1 MFDEG
6 IQADATG
13 RVRVERGPVSLVISA
28 WEHGLPRPDACLR
41 AAACVDA
48 LLAEI
53 TAVLP
58 LLSVAWPLID
68 AKHLRGTGTD
78 VPLRM
83 WEAAQCTGHPA
94 MTPMCAVAGAIGDA
108 LAEKVLAEMSTDS
121 PVKIVVSNGGDVRL
135 CLRAGTSATVGLV
148 PALDAPGVDETVEI
162 HAADPVRGVATSG
175 LGGRGFTQG
184 IADAVTV
191 FAATGAKADA
201 LATRLCNAS
210 FVDSPRVV
218 QRLAGT
224 VRPGCDIAGLPVT
237 VSVGTLTEDE
247 KDAALEGICRAA
259 QPLIDTAILYALRA
273 SVQGK
278 SLWLSGR
285 I

>member
-1 MFDEG
+1 MFAEG

-13 RVRVERGPVSLVISA
+13 RVRVERGPVSLVVSA
-28 WEHGLPRPDACLR
+28 WENGLSRPEACLR

-53 TAVLP
+53 AAVLP
-58 LLSVAWPLID
+58 LLSVPWPLVDVERLRD
-68 AKHLRGTGTD
+68 AGTG

-83 WEAAQCTGHPA
+83 WEAARSTGHPD
-94 MTPMCAVAGAIGDA
+94 MTPMCAVAGAVGDA
-108 LAEKVLAEMSTDS
+108 LADRVLAEMRTDS
-121 PVKIVVSNGGDVRL
+121 LVKIVVSNGGDVSLR
-135 CLRAGTSATVGLV
+135 LRAGTSATVGLV
-148 PALDAPGVDETVEI
+148 PTLDAPGVDETVEI

-184 IADAVTV
+184 VADAVTV
-191 FAATGAKADA
+191 FAATGAQADA

-218 QRLAGT
+218 QCLAGT

-237 VSVGTLTEDE
+237 VAVGTLTEDE
-247 KDAALEGICRAA
+247 KDTALEGICRSA
-259 QPLIDTAILYALRA
+259 QPLIDTAVLYALRA

-278 SLWLSGR
+278 SLWLPGR